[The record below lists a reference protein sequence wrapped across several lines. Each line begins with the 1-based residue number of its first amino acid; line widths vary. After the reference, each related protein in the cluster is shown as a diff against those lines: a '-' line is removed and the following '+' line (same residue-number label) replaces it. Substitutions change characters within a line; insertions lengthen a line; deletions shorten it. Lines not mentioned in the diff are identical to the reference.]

1 MDEMKERPEKSK
13 VMTVDDQ
20 REVTIHLKIVLERS
34 GLFEVD
40 SYDNPILALANF
52 KPDQYEVVIVD
63 VRMPDID
70 GFALYKKIKTIDK
83 KIKICF
89 LTSGYD
95 LEYYYNMLYSDLTG
109 VLEKNGDCVIDEPIT
124 SDQLIKVINKLLLS

>member
-1 MDEMKERPEKSK
+1 MRMVQGPEKSK

-20 REVTIHLKIVLERS
+20 REVTIPLKIVLERS

-40 SYDNPILALANF
+40 SYDNPIRALASF

-95 LEYYYNMLYSDLTG
+95 LEYYYNMLYSDLAG
-109 VLEKNGDCVIDEPIT
+109 VLEKNGDCIIDRPVT
-124 SDQLIKVINKLLLS
+124 SDQLIRVINKLLLS